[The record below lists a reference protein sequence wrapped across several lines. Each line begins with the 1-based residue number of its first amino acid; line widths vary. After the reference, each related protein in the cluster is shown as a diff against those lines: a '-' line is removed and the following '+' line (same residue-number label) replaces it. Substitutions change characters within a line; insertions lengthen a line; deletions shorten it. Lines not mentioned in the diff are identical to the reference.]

1 MKTVLILGAHGKI
14 AQLVIKELTAEDVNL
29 KLFLRNSARLSSL
42 STNKRVQLFEGNAA
56 NLQDL
61 VAAMENVDIVYANL
75 AGNDIEE
82 QAKNVVTSMNQ
93 RGLKRLIWISTL
105 GIYDEVPGAF
115 GKWNHEM
122 LDGGYLETY
131 AAAAKVIEASDLEYT
146 IIRPAWLTNKDEVDF
161 EKTQK
166 GETFRGTE
174 VSRKSV
180 ASFVV
185 DLINNS
191 EKELRHSVGLNKPN
205 SDAPKPSWY

>member
-1 MKTVLILGAHGKI
+1 MKTILILGAHGKI
-14 AQLVIKELTAEDVNL
+14 AQLAIKELTAEDVNL

-61 VAAMENVDIVYANL
+61 AAAMENVDIVYANL

-185 DLINNS
+185 DLINNP